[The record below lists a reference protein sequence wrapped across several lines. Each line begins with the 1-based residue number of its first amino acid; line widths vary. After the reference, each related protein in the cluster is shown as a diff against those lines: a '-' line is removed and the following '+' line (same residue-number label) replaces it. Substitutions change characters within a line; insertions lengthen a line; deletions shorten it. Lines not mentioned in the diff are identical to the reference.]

1 MADEKYPEK
10 GRDTHSEDDIYD
22 PNKVLGPGHPKKK
35 DTIPATPQIHDPNA
49 SRGSYV
55 KKGRDYPRSDIL
67 ITPQDEL
74 YNPNKILGG
83 KYGRSTLTPTGRM
96 VSRQARIESEALRH
110 TQENI
115 LPSSIVAN
123 QPFDTNR
130 RQDHLDLSR
139 YAEVFYMVETVALP
153 AAPIPPLAPPITPMI
168 TFETY
173 PTMRTIIRW
182 IDLIN
187 FDGLAPSGIT
197 VDITLQGVPVKTLCQ
212 YNNPATHAMPVPAG
226 FPPQQTVV
234 SPTSV
239 DMDGLPID
247 FHNVLLEVADRQ
259 TVSFRATNTL
269 FAVRKVQAAMW
280 GWLEPITRLS
290 ESVHK

>member
-1 MADEKYPEK
+1 MADRKYPEK
-10 GRDTHSEDDIYD
+10 GRDTYSEDDIYD
-22 PNKVLGPGHPKKK
+22 PNKVLGPGHPRKK
-35 DTIPATPQIHDPNA
+35 DTPTSMGAYA
-49 SRGSYV
+49 
-55 KKGRDYPRSDIL
+55 KKGRDFPRRDIL
-67 ITPQDEL
+67 LTPQDEL

-96 VSRQARIESEALRH
+96 VSRQARIETEALRH

-123 QPFDTNR
+123 QPFETNR

-139 YAEVFYMVETVALP
+139 YAEVFYMVETVVLP
-153 AAPIPPLAPPITPMI
+153 PAPIPPLVPPITPMI
-168 TFETY
+168 TFDTY

-182 IDLIN
+182 IDLVN

-197 VDITLQGVPVKTLCQ
+197 VDITLQGDPVKVLCQ
-212 YNNPATHAMPVPAG
+212 YNNPATHAIPVPAG

-234 SPTSV
+234 SPTAI
-239 DMDGLPID
+239 DIDGLPID
-247 FHNVLLEVADRQ
+247 FHNTLLEVADRQ
-259 TVSFRATNTL
+259 TVSFRAVNTL
-269 FAVRKVQAAMW
+269 FAARKVQAAMW
-280 GWLEPITRLS
+280 GWIEPITRLS